1 MDIYWQIKKVL
12 SEYKNQYFDLFK
24 ARDIDPVSVYEFLA
38 EKPYNVASDDDRNV
52 MGSEISEAEILD
64 AINSL
69 RKSKSPGS
77 DGLTAEFYMHFK
89 DYLVPNLKILFDECF
104 RRKFLPPSLYSGIV
118 SQIYKGEGSKS
129 ERKNW
134 RPLTMLNVDYK
145 ILTKILNKPGSKIR
159 EGVE

>member
-1 MDIYWQIKKVL
+1 MTTK
-12 SEYKNQYFDLFK
+12 
-24 ARDIDPVSVYEFLA
+24 
-38 EKPYNVASDDDRNV
+38 NV
-52 MGSEISEAEILD
+52 MGSEISETEILE

-89 DYLVPNLKILFDECF
+89 DYLVPNLKILYDECF
-104 RRKFLPPSLYSGIV
+104 RRKILPPSLYSGIV
-118 SQIYKGEGSKS
+118 SQIYKGEGSKN

-145 ILTKILNKPGSKIR
+145 ILTKILNKRLSTVMSKIVHPDQTCSVPGR
-159 EGVE
+159 DIRDGVSNIHNIVNYLNFCAIKITC